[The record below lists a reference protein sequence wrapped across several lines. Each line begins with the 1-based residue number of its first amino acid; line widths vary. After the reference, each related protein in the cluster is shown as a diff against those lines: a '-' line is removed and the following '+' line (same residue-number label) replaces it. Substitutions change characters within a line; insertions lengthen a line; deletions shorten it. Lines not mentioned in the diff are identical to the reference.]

1 MRDSSEF
8 YYFHSK
14 KWATRIF
21 LRFIQKHSKR
31 VSFNRNE
38 DNRPFSDNWYS
49 TYGTHLISALI
60 NQFSTPTVKKVRY
73 FQLKCLQVLIQE
85 RPDSL
90 RQFAE
95 TFQYNVLLGY
105 LRLQPEDE
113 ELANK

>member
-60 NQFSTPTVKKVRY
+60 NQFSIPTVKKVRY